1 MPGALTPTAITDADA
16 LSVARAVM
24 RRPRIFVVC
33 NLYGSTGS
41 FFLHTLLDNHPQ
53 ILTFIYDLRRAP
65 VFVDDFDRHTREE
78 HIRALV
84 EGNDRLFDTGSGQH
98 PMNTLNLL
106 GDTRDRS
113 IVTDRAAFAHY
124 LRLILDE
131 VPFNIRNHCLALALA
146 HNLARGVVP
155 DGETVV
161 FYAHDL
167 PRTLLFIRQFG
178 EGEVLATVRHPL
190 NVHASR
196 NERTFKGFRDRV
208 ADPRADRR
216 EAMNL
221 TLYLPSRILYLEEFY
236 RLLPGVTERVG
247 LVSIEELHA
256 HPRESVEKLAFHM
269 GIPFSTTLL
278 ESTIGGLKWWG
289 SHYTRVQGFSRTLH
303 RDLALDKVDRSDAA
317 AVSLAMPRLHRHCRY
332 VTVETSRWAGVLS
345 RLPGLRFPVDVV
357 RLLRLSWRTCP
368 GWRARTQAATMA
380 LSRIAK
386 FLVARS
392 TLENAALQRLRR
404 LDAAADFSP
413 LVLINPMQADS
424 MNRGAQPASH
434 EVW

>member
-1 MPGALTPTAITDADA
+1 MPGALTRAAISDAEA
-16 LSVARAVM
+16 LGVARAVM

-53 ILTFIYDLRRAP
+53 VLSFIYDLRRAP

-106 GDTRDRS
+106 GDTRNQS
-113 IVTDRAAFAHY
+113 IVTDRVAFTHY
-124 LRLILDE
+124 MRLILDD
-131 VPFNIRNHCLALALA
+131 VPFTIRNHCLALALA

-178 EGEVLATVRHPL
+178 EGEVLATIRHPL

-208 ADPRADRR
+208 ADARVDRR
-216 EAMNL
+216 DAMNL

-236 RLLPGVTERVG
+236 RLLPRITQRVG

-256 HPRESVEKLAFHM
+256 HPRESVERLAAHM
-269 GIPFSTTLL
+269 GIPFSPTLL

-303 RDLALDKVDRSDAA
+303 RDLAFDKVDRGDAA
-317 AVSLAMPRLHRHCRY
+317 AISVALRGLHRHCGY
-332 VTVETSRWAGVLS
+332 VPAETSRASRILS
-345 RLPGLRFPVDVV
+345 RLPGLRFVRDVIA
-357 RLLRLSWRTCP
+357 LLRISWRTCP
-368 GWRARTQAATMA
+368 GWRARGQAAAMA
-380 LSRIAK
+380 GARVAK
-386 FLVARS
+386 FLVART
-392 TLENAALQRLRR
+392 TLENAALRR
-404 LDAAADFSP
+404 LARVDAASDFSR
-413 LVLINPMQADS
+413 LVLINPMQANS
-424 MNRGAQPASH
+424 MRVIRARDVS